1 MERWIKSGNKPI
13 PISVNL
19 SRRHFDDPNFLTW
32 FSETAQRHNIP
43 SGLLEFELTESIFF
57 DNFKINIVK
66 QRIRQMHE
74 LGFQCSLDDFGS
86 GYSSL
91 GLVKEFDIDAI
102 KLDRRFF
109 KDIED
114 QKSRDVIDCLITL
127 SKKLG
132 LTSVAEGIETEEQL
146 SYMQT
151 VGCDLVQGFIF
162 SRPLPVE
169 NMVGKEK
176 PRDKL
181 SPAVLFVYFRI
192 VSSAQQ
198 IVYGTAQVVCDFS

>member
-1 MERWIKSGNKPI
+1 M
-13 PISVNL
+13 
-19 SRRHFDDPNFLTW
+19 
-32 FSETAQRHNIP
+32 
-43 SGLLEFELTESIFF
+43 
-57 DNFKINIVK
+57 
-66 QRIRQMHE
+66 
-74 LGFQCSLDDFGS
+74 
-86 GYSSL
+86 
-91 GLVKEFDIDAI
+91 KEFDIDAI

-169 NMVGKEK
+169 EFETWWEK
-176 PRDKL
+176 KNR
-181 SPAVLFVYFRI
+181 
-192 VSSAQQ
+192 
-198 IVYGTAQVVCDFS
+198 GTS

>member
-1 MERWIKSGNKPI
+1 MVYFRQKMV
-13 PISVNL
+13 VNNL
-19 SRRHFDDPNFLTW
+19 
-32 FSETAQRHNIP
+32 
-43 SGLLEFELTESIFF
+43 
-57 DNFKINIVK
+57 
-66 QRIRQMHE
+66 MHE

-169 NMVGKEK
+169 EFETWWEK
-176 PRDKL
+176 KNR
-181 SPAVLFVYFRI
+181 
-192 VSSAQQ
+192 
-198 IVYGTAQVVCDFS
+198 GTS

>member
-1 MERWIKSGNKPI
+1 M
-13 PISVNL
+13 
-19 SRRHFDDPNFLTW
+19 
-32 FSETAQRHNIP
+32 
-43 SGLLEFELTESIFF
+43 EFELTESIFF

-169 NMVGKEK
+169 EFETWWEK
-176 PRDKL
+176 KNR
-181 SPAVLFVYFRI
+181 
-192 VSSAQQ
+192 
-198 IVYGTAQVVCDFS
+198 GTS

>member
-1 MERWIKSGNKPI
+1 M
-13 PISVNL
+13 
-19 SRRHFDDPNFLTW
+19 
-32 FSETAQRHNIP
+32 
-43 SGLLEFELTESIFF
+43 EFELTESIFF

-146 SYMQT
+146 SYKQT

-169 NMVGKEK
+169 EFETWWEK
-176 PRDKL
+176 KNR
-181 SPAVLFVYFRI
+181 
-192 VSSAQQ
+192 
-198 IVYGTAQVVCDFS
+198 GTS